1 MHINYKM
8 IVILVPIILLSCVVF
23 WKLGTVRKNY
33 SYDVNNDLDSLI
45 DDYIKNNFNAI
56 HSEGIS
62 VGITTSDEVIVNRQ
76 YGNVISGDEQ
86 FVLGSVSKSF
96 TALSVMQLVDRGEIE
111 LDAPIS
117 RYLKN
122 EKSKIA
128 DKITVRQLL
137 NHVSGIGVNDI
148 DLNNVEE
155 KIECGFE
162 YSNFNY
168 NLLGSIVESVS
179 NLSFAEYLS
188 ENIFQPLDMV
198 NSTGDMS
205 MVNIKGYQGY
215 FGFNA
220 SKANT
225 PAEKQK
231 LIKAPSGY
239 IVSTTNDMCKYLQMF
254 LNRGVYKDKRIISE
268 ESLNEIFSFVS
279 DASSDE
285 VSGGMLS
292 GCAHYGMGWIQREY
306 KGEKIWF
313 HSGKVKNFNSMM
325 VLIPD
330 RNYGFIFLNNTGN
343 FLVGTDLFEKMTENV
358 VKIGL
363 KEESESMNGFTYFS
377 KYLILDIV
385 IIGVILLLLFNLKG
399 MVSISEDT
407 LPIKLI
413 KISSLLLY
421 CLGIGEYIRYLTSKK
436 ISLTELLDFVP
447 DIWWFLNISTAITAV
462 TVISA
467 IYNLLIPKK

>member
-76 YGNVISGDEQ
+76 YGNAVSGDEQ

-117 RYLKN
+117 RYLKS

-148 DLNNVEE
+148 DLNYVEE
-155 KIECGFE
+155 KSGCGFE

-168 NLLGSIVESVS
+168 NLLGSIVENES

-188 ENIFQPLDMV
+188 ENIFKPLDMV
-198 NSTGDMS
+198 NSTGDIS
-205 MVNIKGYQGY
+205 KVDIKGYQGY
-215 FGFNA
+215 FGFNV

-231 LIKAPSGY
+231 MIKAPSGY

-254 LNRGVYKDKRIISE
+254 LNGGVYKDRRIISE
-268 ESLNEIFSFVS
+268 ESLKKIFSFVS
-279 DASSDE
+279 DASLDE
-285 VSGGMLS
+285 VSGGMFS
-292 GCAHYGMGWIQREY
+292 GSAHYGMGWIQREHN
-306 KGEKIWF
+306 GEKIWF

-330 RNYGFIFLNNTGN
+330 RNYGIIFLNNTGN
-343 FLVGTDLFEKMTENV
+343 FLAGTDLFEEMTENV
-358 VKIGL
+358 VRIGL
-363 KEESESMNGFTYFS
+363 KEKSGSMNGFTYFS

-385 IIGVILLLLFNLKG
+385 MIAVILLLLFNLKG
-399 MVSISEDT
+399 MFNIAEDT
-407 LPIKLI
+407 LPMKLI

-421 CLGIGEYIRYLTSKK
+421 CLGIGEYIHYLTSKK
-436 ISLTELLDFVP
+436 MSLAELLAFVP
-447 DIWWFLNISTAITAV
+447 DVWWFMNISTAIMAV

-467 IYNLLIPKK
+467 IYNLLISEK